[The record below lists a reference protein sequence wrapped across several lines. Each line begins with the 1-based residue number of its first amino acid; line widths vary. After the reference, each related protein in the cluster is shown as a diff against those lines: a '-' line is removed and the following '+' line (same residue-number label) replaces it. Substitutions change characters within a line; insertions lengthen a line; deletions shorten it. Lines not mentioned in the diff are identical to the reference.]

1 MTGRATA
8 IDCARLVLWHMWGSA
23 AVRTHIVTANALY
36 RLLYITA
43 KTRAKRA
50 DHHALLQQRRMTFTL
65 KIQM

>member
-36 RLLYITA
+36 RLHNSKDKS
-43 KTRAKRA
+43 KTS
-50 DHHALLQQRRMTFTL
+50 
-65 KIQM
+65 

>member
-36 RLLYITA
+36 RVHSS
-43 KTRAKRA
+43 KDKS
-50 DHHALLQQRRMTFTL
+50 
-65 KIQM
+65 KI